1 MTDQLPARHTEL
13 KTDPNPGK
21 PQPEKPPAVSLQV
34 EFGALS
40 HPGKVRSNNED
51 HYIILKLSRT
61 MQPLYTNVPEN
72 ELAAPFEEIGY
83 GMVVADGMGGQ
94 AGGELAS
101 RSAIQILLN
110 LTARAPKWILNMD
123 EEEAQ
128 ELMELSAKYF
138 QRVDSEITDKAK
150 AEPGL
155 AGMGTTLTA
164 AYSIGASAFI
174 MNVGDSRAYLF
185 RDGKLY
191 QLTRDQ
197 TVAQAL
203 ADVGQISPG
212 DIANHPLRHVLTN
225 AVGSR
230 GGNVSVDIQQIQ
242 LGDGDCLMLCSD
254 GLTEMVDDQTITE
267 VMSRISA
274 PADCCQELVNLALQN
289 GGRDNVTV
297 LIARYIVK
305 SATTGA

>member
-1 MTDQLPARHTEL
+1 MTEQIPERHIDIE
-13 KTDPNPGK
+13 TDPNFRK
-21 PQPEKPPAVSLQV
+21 PQSEKPSALNIQI

-40 HPGKVRSNNED
+40 HQGKVRTNNED
-51 HYIILKLSRT
+51 HYIVLKLNRT

-72 ELAAPFEEIGY
+72 ELAAPFEETGY

-94 AGGELAS
+94 AGGEFAS

-110 LTARAPKWILNMD
+110 LTARAPKWILSMD
-123 EEEAQ
+123 EKEAQ
-128 ELMELSAKYF
+128 DLMELSAKYF
-138 QRVDSEITDKAK
+138 RRVDSEITDKAK
-150 AEPGL
+150 ADPGL

-164 AYSIGASAFI
+164 AYSIGATAFI

-185 RDGKLY
+185 RDAKLF

-203 ADVGQISPG
+203 ADVGTISPE
-212 DIANHPLRHVLTN
+212 DVSSHPMRHVLTN

-230 GGNVSVDIQQIQ
+230 GGKVSVDIQQIQ
-242 LGDGDCLMLCSD
+242 LGNGDCLMLCSD
-254 GLTEMVDDQTITE
+254 GLTEMVDDQTIAE

-289 GGRDNVTV
+289 GGKDNVTV
-297 LIARYIVK
+297 LIAHYK
-305 SATTGA
+305 M